1 MAVQSP
7 PSTSTGEIS
16 KTALYCYGVAQADAV
31 RPQPDAGL
39 AGKSVEPVRHGA
51 LAALTSQAPPGK
63 VRARRADLLC
73 HFEVLRRALDDGT
86 VLPLR
91 FGTVFESEEQLVEA
105 FLQPRH
111 DELVALLAEMR
122 GRVELRVTAHYREEA
137 ILAEIVRENA
147 RVARL
152 RGQSSQALQI
162 ELGELVAAELEEE
175 GKVLDQEAILAE
187 IVRENQRVA
196 RLREATRTEPAQPHL
211 LELGELVANELRART
226 DRDARALLH
235 RLGSLALDYEFDEQ
249 PIENQVLRASFLV
262 SRERVPVFD
271 AAMDELAA
279 KQAGRIDFTY
289 VGPLPPHSFVHLTHE
304 GGS

>member
-7 PSTSTGEIS
+7 PSKGAEEIS

-31 RPQPDAGL
+31 RAQRDAGL
-39 AGKSVEPVRHGA
+39 AGKSVEPVRHGV

-91 FGTVFESEEQLVEA
+91 FGIVFDDEESLVLS
-105 FLQPRH
+105 FLRPRH
-111 DELVALLAEMR
+111 DELVALLGELR

-137 ILAEIVRENA
+137 ILAEIVREN
-147 RVARL
+147 
-152 RGQSSQALQI
+152 
-162 ELGELVAAELEEE
+162 
-175 GKVLDQEAILAE
+175 
-187 IVRENQRVA
+187 QRVA
-196 RLREATRTEPAQPHL
+196 RLRQATRTEPARPHL

-226 DRDARALLH
+226 ERDGRALLH
-235 RLGSLALDYEFDEQ
+235 RLGSLALDYDVDEQ
-249 PIENQVLRASFLV
+249 PIEHQVLRASFLV
-262 SRERVPVFD
+262 SRDRVPVFD
-271 AAMDELAA
+271 AAMDELAS

-289 VGPLPPHSFVHLTHE
+289 VGPLPPHSFVQLMPEE
-304 GGS
+304 GG